1 MSIVSLSK
9 VTIYGHTDDKTSI
22 LENLQD
28 MGCLHIIPL
37 TPERGLSGGGGVSSH
52 AREALKFLLSCRYK
66 RRQVRD
72 PSKFDAVA
80 VEERALDIQK
90 RVQVL
95 EDERDFLQKRIQD
108 VRPWGDFTFPPSKDL
123 RGLRFWFYIVPLND
137 MKDVQATDLIWEVV
151 GRDNRFAYVVVV
163 SKKEP
168 QGMPVLRTRTGSKPL
183 NALEL
188 RLDEVE
194 LELEDLQAE
203 RASLTRWCRLYAS
216 SLFQLED
223 QEALLDATHDTFDVS
238 PLFALQAWTPSE
250 EVPKLKKYA
259 EEKGLPLEIEDP
271 KPQDSPPTLLR
282 NRPRLA
288 SGQDLVS
295 FYMTPNYWL
304 WDPST
309 VVFFSFAV
317 FFAMILSD
325 AGYALIMGLGLALGW
340 KKMGRSDSGRRLRVL
355 FGTLVGTSA
364 IWGMLVGSYF
374 GVAPAEGSFVASFNT
389 LDMNDYDMMMQLSIL
404 IGVLHLVLANLADIR
419 RRGMTRGALVPLGW
433 NTMFFGALSLWLGTE
448 GGEWGN
454 LYKTLGITA
463 MALGGAAVVFFT
475 SSEGSFLKRLVAGL
489 LALTNITKAFGDT
502 LSYLRLF
509 ALGLASA
516 SLAVAFNDLAEQVR
530 SSLPGFGILFA
541 LIVFLI
547 GHSLNFLLGI
557 VSGFIHGL
565 RLNFIE
571 FFNWSIPDEGRPFRA
586 FARKETSAWNQ

>member
-9 VTIYGHTDDKTSI
+9 VTLYGHMDDKTSV
-22 LENLQD
+22 LGDLQE

-37 TPERGLSGGGGVSSH
+37 TPERGLSGGGVSSQ
-52 AREALKFLLSCRYK
+52 AREAFKFLLSCRQK

-80 VEERALDIQK
+80 VEERALEIQ
-90 RVQVL
+90 RRIQTL

-108 VRPWGDFTFPPSKDL
+108 LRPWGDFTFPPAKAL
-123 RGLRFWFYIVPLND
+123 RGLRLWFYIVPLND
-137 MKDVQATDLIWEVV
+137 MKEVKATDLIWEVV
-151 GRDNRFAYVVVV
+151 ARDNRFAYVVVV

-168 QGMPVLRTRTGSKPL
+168 QGMPVLRTRTGSKSL

-223 QEALLDATHDTFDVS
+223 REALLEVTQDTFDVS
-238 PLFALQAWTPSE
+238 PLFALQAWTPLE
-250 EVPKLKKYA
+250 EVPRLKKYA
-259 EEKGLPLEIEDP
+259 AEKGLALEIEDP
-271 KPQDSPPTLLR
+271 KPEDNPPTLLR

-304 WDPST
+304 WDPSI
-309 VVFFSFAV
+309 VVFFSFVV

-325 AGYALIMGLGLALGW
+325 AGYALTIGLGLAMGW

-355 FGTLVGTSA
+355 FGTLVGSSVV
-364 IWGMLVGSYF
+364 WGMLVGSYF
-374 GVAPAEGSFVASFNT
+374 GVAPEEGSILARFDT

-404 IGVLHLVLANLADIR
+404 IGAGHLVLANLADVR
-419 RRGMTRGALVPLGW
+419 RRGMSPGALVPLGW
-433 NTMFFGALSLWLGTE
+433 TAMFFGAILLWLGTAGSE
-448 GGEWGN
+448 GNE
-454 LYKTLGITA
+454 LSKVLGIAA
-463 MALGGAAVVFFT
+463 MVLGGLAVVLFT
-475 SSEGSFLKRLVAGL
+475 SAEGPFLKRLIAGL
-489 LALTNITKAFGDT
+489 LALTNISKAFGDT

-516 SLAVAFNDLAEQVR
+516 SLAVAFNDLADQVR
-530 SSLPGFGILFA
+530 SLLPGFGILFA

-547 GHSLNFLLGI
+547 GHSLNFLLAI

-571 FFNWSIPDEGRPFRA
+571 FFNWSIPEEGQPFRA
-586 FARKETSAWNQ
+586 FMRKETSAWNQ

>member
-9 VTIYGHTDDKTSI
+9 VTIYGHMNDKASI
-22 LENLQD
+22 LEDIQE

-37 TPERGLSGGGGVSSH
+37 APERGLSGGGGPSSQ
-52 AREALKFLLSCRYK
+52 AREALKFLLSCRQK

-80 VEERALDIQK
+80 VEERALEIQK
-90 RVQVL
+90 RIQAL
-95 EDERDFLQKRIQD
+95 EDERDFLEKRIQD
-108 VRPWGDFTFPPSKDL
+108 IRPWGDFTFSPSEVL
-123 RGLRFWFYIVPLND
+123 RGLRLWFYIVPLND
-137 MKDVQATDLIWEVV
+137 MKDVMTTELTWEVV
-151 GRDNRFAYVVVV
+151 ARDNRFAYVVVV
-163 SKKEP
+163 SKDEP
-168 QGMPVLRTRTGSKPL
+168 KGMPVLRTRTGSKPL
-183 NALEL
+183 SALEL

-194 LELEDLQAE
+194 LELEDFQAE

-223 QEALLDATHDTFDVS
+223 REALLDATRDTFDAS
-238 PLFALQAWTPSE
+238 PLFALQAWSPSE
-250 EVPKLKKYA
+250 EVLRLSKYA
-259 EEKGLPLEIEDP
+259 EEKGLVLEVEDP
-271 KPQDSPPTLLR
+271 KPQDNPPTLLR

-325 AGYALIMGLGLALGW
+325 AGYALILGLGLGLGW

-364 IWGMLVGSYF
+364 VWGGLVGSYF
-374 GVAPAEGSFVASFNT
+374 GVSPAEGSFLASFNT
-389 LDMNDYDMMMQLSIL
+389 LDMNDYDLMMQLSIL
-404 IGVLHLVLANLADIR
+404 IGVGHLVLANFADIR
-419 RRGMTRGALVPLGW
+419 RRGITPGALVPLGW
-433 NTMFFGALSLWLGTE
+433 TAMFFGALLFWLGTD
-448 GGEWGN
+448 GSDSN
-454 LYKTLGITA
+454 DLYKALGITA
-463 MALGGAAVVFFT
+463 LALGGGAVVFFT
-475 SSEGSFLKRLVAGL
+475 SAKGSFWKRLIAGL
-489 LALTNITKAFGDT
+489 LALTNITTAFGDT

-516 SLAVAFNDLAEQVR
+516 SLAVAFNDLADQVR
-530 SSLPGFGILFA
+530 SVLPGFGILFA

-547 GHSLNFLLGI
+547 GHSLNFLLAI

-571 FFNWSIPDEGRPFRA
+571 FFNWSIPEEGRPFRA